1 MVKQRELGVGYDLGL
16 IDGALEICV
25 KLRIGIVGSR
35 TCILYSRFHGAHFP
49 EYSGHYRYS
58 QGTSARLCLRS
69 WKGHVSTKSSQ
80 FTYL

>member
-49 EYSGHYRYS
+49 EYSGHYR
-58 QGTSARLCLRS
+58 
-69 WKGHVSTKSSQ
+69 
-80 FTYL
+80 